1 MTLVIYYQIAVWKF
15 KSVHPPRSRVH
26 YLCHYNHGYDLTVT
40 RNDWPESMCWVPTV
54 NWTEHPATIKWYLFS
69 QFILGQPIFSRPGS
83 NLKSR
88 VDLSENSLN
97 TGDCFLKRTAFGG
110 GLSPALEGVKHTSTA
125 ELFEIGQNES
135 NQERREEAAQPDR
148 VEGLPNRSLWL
159 GVVET
164 SVTLLEGFCSS
175 RISAI
180 PQKKYLSY
188 LTWEAHFPHED
199 G

>member
-15 KSVHPPRSRVH
+15 KSVHPLRSRVH

-110 GLSPALEGVKHTSTA
+110 GLSLREWSTRPLLSCLKLGRMRAIRSAGGKLHSLIGWKDYLIGLSGLE
-125 ELFEIGQNES
+125 L
-135 NQERREEAAQPDR
+135 
-148 VEGLPNRSLWL
+148 
-159 GVVET
+159 
-164 SVTLLEGFCSS
+164 
-175 RISAI
+175 
-180 PQKKYLSY
+180 
-188 LTWEAHFPHED
+188 
-199 G
+199 